1 MNNILVLAPL
11 PYSVTELSPAMS
23 AETLDYHYENLARG
37 YVTRFNNNEGNPVF
51 NKAGAFLHNI
61 FFQQLQPYAETN
73 QPFGKSLDFI
83 NHYYED
89 FSKFKQEVK
98 NAAFEIQG
106 SGWVYLSSDGKIRT
120 IKNHV
125 IFHDIVVLIDWW
137 EHSWALDYHANK
149 GGYID
154 NIWNTINWS
163 IVNEKLPDYHSDN

>member
-1 MNNILVLAPL
+1 MNKILVLAPL

-37 YVTRFNNNEGNPVF
+37 YVTRFNNNEGDPVF
-51 NKAGAFLHNI
+51 NEAGAFLHNI
-61 FFQQLQPYAETN
+61 FFQQLQPYSETN

-89 FSKFKQEVK
+89 FSKFKQEIK
-98 NAAFEIQG
+98 KAAFEIQG

-120 IKNHV
+120 IKNHA
-125 IFHDIVVLIDWW
+125 IFNDIVVLIDWW

-163 IVNEKLPDYHSDN
+163 IINEKLPSYHRDN

>member
-11 PYSVTELSPAMS
+11 PYTVTELSPAMS

-37 YVTRFNNNEGNPVF
+37 YVTRFNNNEGDPVF
-51 NKAGAFLHNI
+51 NEAGAFLHNI
-61 FFQQLQPYAETN
+61 FFQQLQPYSETN
-73 QPFGKSLDFI
+73 EPFGESLNFI

-89 FSKFKQEVK
+89 FSKFKQEIK
-98 NAAFEIQG
+98 KTAFEIQG

-120 IKNHV
+120 IKNHA

-149 GGYID
+149 GAYID

-163 IVNEKLPDYHSDN
+163 IINEKLPSYHRDN